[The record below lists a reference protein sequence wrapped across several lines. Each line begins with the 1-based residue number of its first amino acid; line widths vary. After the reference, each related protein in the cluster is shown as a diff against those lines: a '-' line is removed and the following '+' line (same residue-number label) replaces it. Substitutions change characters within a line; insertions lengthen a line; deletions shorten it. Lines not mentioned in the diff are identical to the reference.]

1 MTDYLE
7 LLLETEEAEEETAVE
22 WETPVIFGLERE
34 PGGAGEKAELAGR
47 QTAAGESGS
56 GWTVPEKAA
65 QEVGDE
71 WTAPKMAAGE
81 GGSERTKLEKT
92 AGEERR
98 YRAQAVP
105 EMLVKETGT
114 ADRIPSWERAI
125 ARNRTEEA
133 AGGVLA
139 GVGSGT
145 QLYQQVRKLRRA
157 AEIVRGE
164 GRGTERTVVVRQEGT
179 PGLTVEGMDRAV
191 QRDARRYDGGFGLY

>member
-34 PGGAGEKAELAGR
+34 PGGAGEKAELARR
-47 QTAAGESGS
+47 QTAAGEGGS

-65 QEVGDE
+65 QEGGDE
-71 WTAPKMAAGE
+71 WTAPKMAAGK
-81 GGSERTKLEKT
+81 GGGWTEPKMT
-92 AGEERR
+92 AEERQ
-98 YRAQAVP
+98 YRVQDVP
-105 EMLVKETGT
+105 EMLAKETGT
-114 ADRIPSWERAI
+114 ADRISSWERAI

-139 GVGSGT
+139 GVESST

-164 GRGTERTVVVRQEGT
+164 SRGTERTAVVRQEGT